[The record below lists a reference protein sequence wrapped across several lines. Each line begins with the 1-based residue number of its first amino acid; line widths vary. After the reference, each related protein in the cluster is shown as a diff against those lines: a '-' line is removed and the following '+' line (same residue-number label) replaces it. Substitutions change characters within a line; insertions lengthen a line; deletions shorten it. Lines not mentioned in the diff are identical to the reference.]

1 MWPSRGRGSG
11 RSRGRARPLSRATGI
26 ERGKARGRGST
37 RGRGRSSLFFLAF
50 NMKGPTCM
58 LGSRGGKSG
67 RGGKDGGN
75 RTVQEEPFPQED
87 DGEAACRDDGEP
99 KVWMNI

>member
-1 MWPSRGRGSG
+1 
-11 RSRGRARPLSRATGI
+11 
-26 ERGKARGRGST
+26 
-37 RGRGRSSLFFLAF
+37 
-50 NMKGPTCM
+50 M
-58 LGSRGGKSG
+58 LGSRGSKSG

-99 KVWMNI
+99 KVWLNIENQKYYLDFVQVKQDIDADVNEGCLSISLEFRFGVEINQFVHLEFSAQEV

>member
-1 MWPSRGRGSG
+1 
-11 RSRGRARPLSRATGI
+11 
-26 ERGKARGRGST
+26 
-37 RGRGRSSLFFLAF
+37 
-50 NMKGPTCM
+50 MKGPTCM

>member
-1 MWPSRGRGSG
+1 
-11 RSRGRARPLSRATGI
+11 
-26 ERGKARGRGST
+26 
-37 RGRGRSSLFFLAF
+37 
-50 NMKGPTCM
+50 M
-58 LGSRGGKSG
+58 LGSRGSKSG

-99 KVWMNI
+99 KVWMNN